1 MSSNQEYDAADYAYT
16 AKLLRQHADIRGQE
30 LFRAVCSNNLAII
43 LAALDAA
50 AADATAERKP

>member
-1 MSSNQEYDAADYAYT
+1 MRTEDTSGFLAEDYAYT

-30 LFRAVCSNNLAII
+30 LFRAVCSDYLAVI

-50 AADATAERKP
+50 AKRKP